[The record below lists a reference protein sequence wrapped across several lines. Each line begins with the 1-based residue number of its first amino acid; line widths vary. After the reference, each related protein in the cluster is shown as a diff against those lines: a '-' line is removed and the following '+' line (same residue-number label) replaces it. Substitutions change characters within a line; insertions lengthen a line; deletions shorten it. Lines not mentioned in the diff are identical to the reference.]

1 MLPSTD
7 AKERFRQ
14 QIARV
19 AALKQVNSDS
29 PEFHKWRRDTEVVIE
44 QAFGSD
50 ARHLR
55 DFRDVD
61 YSPGDSDPFTEEDEY
76 QEAYRHGLDHAVAIL
91 QSFIEEL
98 DQYGSG
104 TSAAAGGTAV
114 GRLASLFNRFHLVAR
129 RLRSRHD
136 NRPTLDV
143 ADEYDVQDLVD
154 AVLKI
159 DFDDIRCEEWTP
171 SYAGGAS
178 RLDFL
183 LKNEQIV
190 VEVKKTRP
198 GLKVRGVGD
207 QLLIDIGRYRS
218 HPDCRMLVCFVYDP
232 EGLIE
237 NPVGLE
243 NDLSGQRDGLE
254 VRVIVAPKGT

>member
-1 MLPSTD
+1 MPPTTD
-7 AKERFRQ
+7 TKERFSQ

-29 PEFHKWRRDTEVVIE
+29 PEFRKWRRDTEVLIE
-44 QAFGSD
+44 QVFGSD
-50 ARHLR
+50 TRHLR

-61 YSPGDSDPFTEEDEY
+61 YSLRVSYVDTPEEEY
-76 QEAYRHGLDHAVAIL
+76 QEAYRHGLDHAAAIL

-104 TSAAAGGTAV
+104 VGAAVGGTAL
-114 GRLASLFNRFHLVAR
+114 GRLESLFNRFHLVAR

-143 ADEYDVQDLVD
+143 ADEYDVQDLVH
-154 AVLKI
+154 AVLTV
-159 DFDDIRCEEWTP
+159 DFDDIRREEWTP

-190 VEVKKTRP
+190 VEVKKTRR
-198 GLKVRGVGD
+198 GLGAREVGD

-232 EGLIE
+232 EGLIG

-243 NDLSGQRDGLE
+243 NDLSGQRDGLK